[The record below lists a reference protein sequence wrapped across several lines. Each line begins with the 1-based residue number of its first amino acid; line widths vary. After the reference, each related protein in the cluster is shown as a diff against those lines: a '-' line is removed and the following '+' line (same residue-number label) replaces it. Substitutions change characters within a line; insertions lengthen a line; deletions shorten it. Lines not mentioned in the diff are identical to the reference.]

1 MDTAGRMRGAQRDC
15 WSLADVG
22 TGSVRIADG
31 RYLTGMALSS
41 AWCEGARVN
50 PQPILATGWIGTAPT
65 DLRMALGADASACSR
80 VELAS
85 WRAARLVS
93 HPILARRCS
102 ARRRPRGARC
112 AATRQARCSI

>member
-41 AWCEGARVN
+41 AWCEDARVN

-65 DLRMALGADASACSR
+65 DFWHLAQMHNVALRRS
-80 VELAS
+80 
-85 WRAARLVS
+85 
-93 HPILARRCS
+93 PI
-102 ARRRPRGARC
+102 G
-112 AATRQARCSI
+112 